1 MQVTRSCKMQVMP
14 QNRKL
19 LGTVK
24 VAEAVETACSRL
36 LYFSFFICTQFAS
49 NSCLSREGRENGK
62 NNVNRD
68 LH

>member
-1 MQVTRSCKMQVMP
+1 MQVMP

-24 VAEAVETACSRL
+24 VAKAVRAACSRL

-49 NSCLSREGRENGK
+49 NSCLPREGIENGQ

-68 LH
+68 LNK